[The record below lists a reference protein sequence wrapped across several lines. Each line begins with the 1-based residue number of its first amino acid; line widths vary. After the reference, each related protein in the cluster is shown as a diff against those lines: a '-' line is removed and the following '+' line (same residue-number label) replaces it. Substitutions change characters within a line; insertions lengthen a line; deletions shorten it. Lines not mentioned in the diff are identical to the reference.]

1 MTVCVLLT
9 KYTNI
14 KQTII
19 GIPLPAYTCYITQ
32 VNYTKS
38 LQVQVERRDWNRDE
52 MKTIQVITN
61 SGLLEKY
68 IPFNY
73 MFK

>member
-9 KYTNI
+9 EYTNI
-14 KQTII
+14 KHTII
-19 GIPLPAYTCYITQ
+19 GIPLPAYTICYITQ

-52 MKTIQVITN
+52 MKTMQVITN

-68 IPFNY
+68 IPFN
-73 MFK
+73 